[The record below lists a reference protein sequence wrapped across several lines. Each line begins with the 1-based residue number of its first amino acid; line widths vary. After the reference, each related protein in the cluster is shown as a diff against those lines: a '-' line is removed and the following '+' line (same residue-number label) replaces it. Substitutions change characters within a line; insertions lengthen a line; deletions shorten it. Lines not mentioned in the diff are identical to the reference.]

1 MAKTFGN
8 TLDLV
13 EIDTVRNDSI
23 VLKDGSLR
31 QIIMVGGVNFS
42 LKSEQEQEAITYTY
56 QNFLNSL
63 DFQVQI
69 VIHSRKI
76 NIDDYLELLDKR
88 AKEEP
93 SELLQSQIGEY
104 REFIRSFVKDNP
116 IMAKTFLVVVPF
128 FPVRIPD
135 KETVGKFVSFIPFLG
150 KKEKT
155 KEEIEKEKEY
165 ELEKNEEIEK
175 EIEQLRQRT
184 NQVIEGLRAI
194 DLELKVLNNEE
205 LVELIYNFYNPS
217 AVENKKI
224 SEEIEKAEKQM
235 EEK

>member
-1 MAKTFGN
+1 MPKTFGN
-8 TLDLV
+8 TRDLV
-13 EIDTVRNDSI
+13 EIESVQDDTI

-31 QIIMVGGVNFS
+31 QIVMVGGVNFS
-42 LKSEQEQEAITYTY
+42 LKSEQEQDAITYSY

-63 DFQVQI
+63 DFSVQV

-76 NIDDYLELLDKR
+76 NVDDYLALLDGRIKV
-88 AKEEP
+88 EQ
-93 SELLQSQIGEY
+93 SELLQNQIAEY

-128 FPVRIPD
+128 FPVKIPD
-135 KETVGKFVSFIPFLG
+135 RETVGKFVSLIPFLG
-150 KKEKT
+150 KKEKSR
-155 KEEIEKEKEY
+155 EEIEKEKEHARERGE
-165 ELEKNEEIEK
+165 ELSK

-205 LVELIYNFYNPS
+205 LIELFYNFYNPS

-224 SEEIEKAEKQM
+224 SEEIEKMEKQSTQ
-235 EEK
+235 